1 MDQPHTASAFGVLCA
16 ATPSGCSSAPDLAA
30 PGGGGMELSDAA
42 AVHEGPEDDVSALTH
57 DGRDAPWGR
66 AVWTDRREIGGGA
79 ARKHAMT
86 GFAAADATPVRA
98 DAWGPPERTALAGC
112 RSLYGKNDNCEPRRA
127 VARSTV
133 ETGPRLGL

>member
-1 MDQPHTASAFGVLCA
+1 MGPLNEAMDQPHTASAFGVLCA

-86 GFAAADATPVRA
+86 GFAAADATPVVSSHCNPPELYS
-98 DAWGPPERTALAGC
+98 GPPAC
-112 RSLYGKNDNCEPRRA
+112 RCMGSARA
-127 VARSTV
+127 NRSGWLPESV
-133 ETGPRLGL
+133 WKE